1 MTDAI
6 GWVMI
11 AGAML
16 AYARSTHAAPTSDA
30 PARVPNAE
38 VEVDPT
44 RWRHDG
50 TQEFV
55 HRDGNRQPFDD
66 PYLRSFE

>member
-1 MTDAI
+1 MSDAL
-6 GWVMI
+6 GWIII

-16 AYARSTHAAPTSDA
+16 AYARSTHAVPVSDA
-30 PARVPNAE
+30 PPNVPNPE
-38 VEVDPT
+38 IEIDPR

-55 HRDGNRQPFDD
+55 HRDGNRQPYID
-66 PYLRSFE
+66 PFLSPF